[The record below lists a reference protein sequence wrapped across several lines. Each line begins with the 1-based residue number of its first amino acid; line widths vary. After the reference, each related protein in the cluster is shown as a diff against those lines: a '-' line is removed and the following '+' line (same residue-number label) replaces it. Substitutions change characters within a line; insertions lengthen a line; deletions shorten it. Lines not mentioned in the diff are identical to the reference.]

1 MCAGALLHIRDLG
14 AYIHDDDIEIKEG
27 PQPPAELTAS
37 AKSSVQEQNE
47 QQFDPRLSPG
57 YQSKVRAFLSGSDS
71 KLITHTRIAPRP
83 ALQPPK

>member
-47 QQFDPRLSPG
+47 QQFDPRLQLG
-57 YQSKVRAFLSGSDS
+57 RWRGLSHEKSS
-71 KLITHTRIAPRP
+71 V
-83 ALQPPK
+83 